1 MTDMT
6 SLIIEAR
13 EATYEVYLSILG
25 DNIFR
30 ILERIESKQPFYTT
44 LQGAE
49 VKLVQLQGSDI
60 K

>member
-1 MTDMT
+1 MT

-49 VKLVQLQGSDI
+49 VKLVKLQGSDI

>member
-1 MTDMT
+1 M
-6 SLIIEAR
+6 R
-13 EATYEVYLSILG
+13 FYLSILG

-30 ILERIESKQPFYTT
+30 TLKRIESKQPFYTT

>member
-13 EATYEVYLSILG
+13 EASYEVYLSILG

-49 VKLVQLQGSDI
+49 VKLVKLQGSDI